1 MQKKPQMKKLWSYS
15 TYSRLKT
22 VKNISKYKFWWSQL
36 EQFPLSVCFLVAV
49 FLFLFF
55 FFPFPFSVHCGSQSV
70 ISLLCLPYS
79 PFPSSQPF
87 SVCAVIYLAVA
98 LEVMIVYIQ
107 GGTILNTHNSDC
119 LPILRD
125 ITAALSPP
133 PSAPPSPRCPFPAR
147 LAVECQPPGPL
158 VVANQFHQRGSKT
171 N

>member
-1 MQKKPQMKKLWSYS
+1 MQKKPQMKKLYSYS

-22 VKNISKYKFWWSQL
+22 VKKICKYKFWWSQL

-55 FFPFPFSVHCGSQSV
+55 FFPFPFFGSLWITICNQS
-70 ISLLCLPYS
+70 LCLPYS

-133 PSAPPSPRCPFPAR
+133 P
-147 LAVECQPPGPL
+147 
-158 VVANQFHQRGSKT
+158 
-171 N
+171 

>member
-1 MQKKPQMKKLWSYS
+1 MFHLYFTNVLFPIQSCKKQPQMKKLYSYS

-22 VKNISKYKFWWSQL
+22 VKKICKYKFWWSQL
-36 EQFPLSVCFLVAV
+36 EQFPLSVCFLFAV

-133 PSAPPSPRCPFPAR
+133 P
-147 LAVECQPPGPL
+147 
-158 VVANQFHQRGSKT
+158 
-171 N
+171 